1 MKHMPDYGR
10 PRRPAR
16 RREIADE
23 VSDELEFH
31 LEMRTRE
38 YIARG
43 MNPAEARDRALAR
56 FGDLAH
62 VRKTCREIGRRKD
75 EDMRRREYFGELRQ
89 DIGFALRQLVAGP
102 GFSLVA
108 ILTLALGIG
117 ATTAIFSAVNA
128 VVLRP
133 LPIADPDRLVFVT
146 EFWKGQPSDVS
157 AGNFV
162 DMMSSQTSFERA
174 AAIQY
179 ASFNV
184 SAGDDP
190 ERVIGARVSDGFF
203 DLFGIAP
210 SIGRVFRPDEDQ
222 PGSEFVVVLSHRLW
236 TRRFAAD
243 RSIVGRDVRIGG
255 RPYQVVGVM
264 PAEFDLTSDA
274 EELWVP
280 IAFTPERKAMHD
292 EHYLTVVARLREGV
306 TRGQAEEQLKTIAVT
321 LRERFPRDNS
331 ELGFRVLPFTDTFVG
346 QSRNRLLVLLGAVG
360 LVLLIACG
368 NIANLLLARGTTRS
382 RELAIRAALGAGR
395 GRIVRQLLTESLV
408 LALVA
413 GAVGLAVAWWATRTL
428 VALAPPGVPR
438 LDQTS
443 IDATVLAFTLGLSM
457 VSSIVFG
464 LAPALRSARAGVSD
478 TLKEGGRGHVGS
490 GGRDWLRSA
499 LIATE
504 VALAVLLLV
513 GAGLLIRSA
522 IELSRVR
529 PGFNPAGV
537 LTARMTLPAAEYKD
551 STRAVA
557 TFERLAEELGRLP
570 GVTATALASQVPMA
584 PGGNG
589 NGLIPDGK
597 PFDIKYAIN
606 ARLRMV
612 SPGIFKTLEVPILR
626 GREFD
631 TRDRRGAQKVMIV
644 SQTLANALFAGQD
657 ALGRRVACC
666 EPGPDGSPDYK
677 MIVGI
682 AGDMRGRA
690 LAAPPP
696 PDFYLPIAQVPA
708 EAWDWNQR
716 TMYIVTRASGG
727 DAMAPLPHLRAVVAA
742 IDPDVPLFSVR
753 TMEERIAESVAGS
766 RFNTLLLSLLG
777 LIGLALSAIGIYGVI
792 AYFVTQ
798 RTSEIGVRVALG
810 ATRSDVI
817 RLVLRQAAVPIA
829 LGLAGGL
836 LASLAATRAL
846 ASQLVGVERSDP
858 ITLASVIG
866 VLAITALAAAFVP
879 ARRAA
884 GVDPTQALH
893 AG

>member
-1 MKHMPDYGR
+1 MSDSTYGR
-10 PRRPAR
+10 PHRPAR
-16 RREIADE
+16 RREITDE
-23 VSDELEFH
+23 VTDELEFH

-43 MNPAEARDRALAR
+43 MSPADARDRALAR

-89 DIGFALRQLVAGP
+89 DIGFALRQLVANP

-108 ILTLALGIG
+108 IVTLALGIG

-133 LPIADPDRLVFVT
+133 LPVQDPARLVFVT
-146 EFWKGQPSDVS
+146 ESWRGQPSDVS

-162 DMMSSQTSFERA
+162 DMMSSQTAFERA

-184 SAGDDP
+184 SDGDNP
-190 ERVIGARVSDGFF
+190 ERVIGARVTQGFF
-203 DLFGIAP
+203 DLFAVAP

-243 RSIVGRDVRIGG
+243 KSIVGRDVRIGG
-255 RPYQVVGVM
+255 RPYRVVGVM
-264 PAEFDLTSDA
+264 PTEFDLTSDA

-280 IAFTPERKAMHD
+280 MAFTPERKAMHD
-292 EHYLTVVARLREGV
+292 EHYLTVPARLRDGV
-306 TRGQAEEQLKTIAVT
+306 TREQAEEQLKAISAT
-321 LRERFPRDNS
+321 LRERFPRDNA
-331 ELGFRVLPFTDTFVG
+331 ELAFRVLPFTDTFVG
-346 QSRNRLLVLLGAVG
+346 DDRNRLLVMLGAVG
-360 LVLLIACG
+360 LVLLIACA
-368 NIANLLLARGTTRS
+368 NIANLLLARGATRN

-395 GRIVRQLLTESLV
+395 GRIVRQLLTESVV
-408 LALVA
+408 LATVA
-413 GAVGLAVAWWATRTL
+413 GAVGLALAWWTTGTL

-443 IDATVLAFTLGLSM
+443 IDTTVLAFALGLSM

-464 LAPALRSARAGVSD
+464 LAPALRSARSGVSD
-478 TLKEGGRGHVGS
+478 TLKEGGRGHAGS

-537 LTARMTLPAAEYKD
+537 LTARLTLPAAEYRD

-557 TFERLAEELGRLP
+557 TFERLAEEIGRLP
-570 GVTATALASQVPMA
+570 GVAASAVASHVPMA
-584 PGGNG
+584 PGGSG
-589 NGLIPDGK
+589 NGLIPEGK
-597 PFDIKYAIN
+597 PFDMKHMVQ
-606 ARLRMV
+606 ARLRMA
-612 SPGIFKTLEVPILR
+612 SPGVFGALEIPILR
-626 GREFD
+626 GRGFD
-631 TRDRRGAQKVMIV
+631 ARDRRGAQKVMIV
-644 SQTLANALFAGQD
+644 SQTLAGALFPGQD
-657 ALGRRVACC
+657 ALGRGVACC
-666 EPGPDGSPDYK
+666 EPGPDGKSPDYK
-677 MIVGI
+677 VIVGI
-682 AGDMRGRA
+682 AGDIRARA

-696 PDFYLPIAQVPA
+696 PDFYLPMAQVPA

-716 TMYIVTRASGG
+716 SMYIVTRATG
-727 DAMAPLPHLRAVVAA
+727 DAMSPLPHLRAVVAA
-742 IDPDVPLFSVR
+742 IDPDVPLFNVR
-753 TMEERIAESVAGS
+753 TMEERMAESVAGA

-777 LIGLALSAIGIYGVI
+777 AIGLALSAIGIYGVI

-798 RTSEIGVRVALG
+798 RTPEIGVRMALG
-810 ATRSDVI
+810 ATRADVI

-829 LGLAGGL
+829 LGLAAGL
-836 LASLAATRAL
+836 VASFAATRAL
-846 ASQLVGVERSDP
+846 AAQLVGVERSDP
-858 ITLASVIG
+858 VTLASVVG
-866 VLAITALAAAFVP
+866 ALAITALAAAFVP

-884 GVDPTQALH
+884 SVDPTQALH
-893 AG
+893 VG

>member
-1 MKHMPDYGR
+1 MADSHYGR

-31 LEMRTRE
+31 IEMRTRE

-43 MNPAEARDRALAR
+43 MNPADARDRALAR
-56 FGDLAH
+56 FGDLAY

-75 EDMRRREYFGELRQ
+75 DDMRRREYFGELRQ
-89 DIGFALRQLVAGP
+89 DIGFALRQLVANP

-108 ILTLALGIG
+108 IVTLALGIG
-117 ATTAIFSAVNA
+117 ATTTIFSAVNA

-133 LPIADPDRLVFVT
+133 LPIADPARLVFVT
-146 EFWKGQPSDVS
+146 EAWRGQPSDVS

-162 DMMSSQTSFERA
+162 DMMAAQTAFERA

-184 SAGDDP
+184 SDGDNP
-190 ERVIGARVSDGFF
+190 ERVIGARVTHGFF
-203 DLFGIAP
+203 DLFGVAP

-222 PGSEFVVVLSHRLW
+222 PGSEFVIILSHRLW

-243 RSIVGRDVRIGG
+243 KSIVGRDVRIGG
-255 RPYQVVGVM
+255 RPYRVVGVM

-280 IAFTPERKAMHD
+280 MAFTPERRAMHD
-292 EHYLTVVARLREGV
+292 EHYLTVPARLRDSV
-306 TRGQAEEQLKTIAVT
+306 TREQAEEQLKTIATT
-321 LRERFPRDNS
+321 LRERFPRDNA
-331 ELGFRVLPFTDTFVG
+331 ELAFRVLPFTETFVG
-346 QSRNRLLVLLGAVG
+346 EDRNRLLVMLGAVG

-368 NIANLLLARGTTRS
+368 NIANLLLARGATRS
-382 RELAIRAALGAGR
+382 CELAIRAALGAGR

-408 LALVA
+408 LAMVA
-413 GAVGLAVAWWATRTL
+413 GAVGLALAWWTTGTL

-443 IDATVLAFTLGLSM
+443 IDTTVLAFALGLS
-457 VSSIVFG
+457 VLSSLVFG

-478 TLKEGGRGHVGS
+478 TLKEGGRGQAGS
-490 GGRDWLRSA
+490 GGRDWLRSV

-522 IELSRVR
+522 IELTRVR

-537 LTARMTLPAAEYKD
+537 LTARMTLPAAEYRD

-557 TFERLAEELGRLP
+557 AFERLAEEIERIP
-570 GVTATALASQVPMA
+570 GVTATALASQVPMG

-597 PFDIKYAIN
+597 PFDLKYAVN
-606 ARLRMV
+606 ARLRIV
-612 SPGIFKTLEVPILR
+612 SPGIFKTLEIPILR

-631 TRDRRGAQKVMIV
+631 ARDRRGAQKVMIV
-644 SQTLANALFAGQD
+644 SQTLAGALFPGQD

-666 EPGPDGSPDYK
+666 EPGPDGKPDYK

-716 TMYIVTRASGG
+716 TMYIVTRATSG
-727 DAMAPLPHLRAVVAA
+727 DAMAPLPHLRSVVAA
-742 IDPDVPLFSVR
+742 IDPDVPLFNVR
-753 TMEERIAESVAGS
+753 TMEERMTESVAGA

-777 LIGLALSAIGIYGVI
+777 AIGLALSAIGIYGVI

-817 RLVLRQAAVPIA
+817 RLVLRQAAAPIA
-829 LGLAGGL
+829 LGLAAGL

-858 ITLASVIG
+858 ITLASVIS
-866 VLAITALAAAFVP
+866 VLAVTALLAAFIP

-884 GVDPTQALH
+884 GVDPTRALH
-893 AG
+893 TT